1 MPVLQNIVLTDAT
14 TPTPV
19 NHTLTPQ
26 SNQNGTAI
34 VAETSTTK
42 MGELRLEITPRFNRG
57 PNQKLLVDIRLVK
70 PYVVTETI
78 NGVPRSKIEWTDLFT
93 GQFSMGYES
102 TVQSRKDLIAMV
114 ASAMASSKPLLYD
127 TVTKAEGIYGG

>member
-1 MPVLQNIVLTDAT
+1 MPTFQSIVLTDAT

-19 NHTLTPQ
+19 DHTLVPQ
-26 SNQNGTAI
+26 SNEGGTAI
-34 VAETSTTK
+34 VAESGTTK
-42 MGELRLEITPRFNRG
+42 FGELRLEITPRFNRG
-57 PNQKLLVDIRLVK
+57 NGQKLLVDIRLVR
-70 PYVVTETI
+70 PMVVTETI
-78 NGVPRSKIEWTDLFT
+78 NGVPVSKIAWTDLFT

-114 ASAMASSKPLLYD
+114 ASAMADSKPLLYD

>member
-1 MPVLQNIVLTDAT
+1 MPTLQSIVLTDAT

-19 NHTLTPQ
+19 NHTLVPQ
-26 SNQNGTAI
+26 SNEGGTAI
-34 VAETSTTK
+34 VAESGQTK
-42 MGELRLEITPRFNRG
+42 FGELRLEITPRFNRG
-57 PNQKLLVDIRLVK
+57 PGQKLLVDIRLVR
-70 PYVVTETI
+70 PLTVTETI
-78 NGVPRSKIEWTDLFT
+78 NGLPVTKIAWTDLFT

-114 ASAMASSKPLLYD
+114 ASAFASSKPLLYD